1 MVVRELEPKR
11 TSRSMALSDAPQ
23 SLPSNE
29 KPIVVIE
36 CPRCHRFARVL
47 CTAGKCTTLAVM
59 KQPTKHRSYTGS

>member
-36 CPRCHRFARVL
+36 CVEVVENEGRETWAKTWSGVYGDPIWSADWGL
-47 CTAGKCTTLAVM
+47 SL
-59 KQPTKHRSYTGS
+59 